1 MIERELLYGKRLCEL
16 VDIEYSVT
24 NPRRV
29 ILYYRGFVDYW
40 SEVFPFKPIHILP
53 SYKFV

>member
-1 MIERELLYGKRLCEL
+1 MIERELLYGERLCEL
-16 VDIEYSVT
+16 TNIEYVVT

-29 ILYYRGFVDYW
+29 LLFYRGFVDSW
-40 SEVFPFKPIHILP
+40 SEIFPFKPILILP

>member
-16 VDIEYSVT
+16 TNIRYSVT

-40 SEVFPFKPIHILP
+40 SEVFPFKPILILP